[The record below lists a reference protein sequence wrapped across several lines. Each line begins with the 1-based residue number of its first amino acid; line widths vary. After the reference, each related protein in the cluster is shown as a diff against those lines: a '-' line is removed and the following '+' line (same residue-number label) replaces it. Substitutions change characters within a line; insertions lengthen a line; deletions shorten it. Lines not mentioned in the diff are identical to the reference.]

1 MSSVNWEEEEEEEEE
16 KAQCESYDLSFI
28 WCRMWIVAE
37 TASQIALR
45 ICSIEAG
52 EEVGI
57 ACDFSEGGTRRWA
70 CVLAETCY

>member
-1 MSSVNWEEEEEEEEE
+1 
-16 KAQCESYDLSFI
+16 
-28 WCRMWIVAE
+28 MWIVAE

-57 ACDFSEGGTRRWA
+57 ACDFSEGGYPQVSMPFGRDLLLVKWSR
-70 CVLAETCY
+70 YH